1 MTALE
6 HHLLKAYLDNQLDD
20 VAAEA
25 FELLLLER
33 PDLAE
38 VVYADAALRIG
49 LGPADEHSASSVQQ
63 VCPDYGSGTHD
74 HPPASTSGP
83 VEAKSIRRRTW
94 HTRLLSPAL
103 AASLTL
109 ALGVG
114 AGYSLRAPAPMQP
127 AALAYI
133 DKLRNGASEPAIV
146 LPDNGAVVLLA
157 PVAGTEP
164 CTAHV
169 SVSQPGRAPMH
180 ATSAADE
187 YGYVSLVVPRHK
199 LVLGPAE
206 VEVRCGTNA
215 SVRYAVELVSSGRH
229 GLE

>member
-6 HHLLKAYLDNQLDD
+6 IHLLKAYLDNELDE
-20 VAAEA
+20 AATEA

-38 VVYADAALRIG
+38 TVYADATLRVG
-49 LGPADEHSASSVQQ
+49 LRPADQHAASSVHQ
-63 VCPDYGSGTHD
+63 VRPDYGSGTHD
-74 HPPASTSGP
+74 NPPASAASPSAGQRN
-83 VEAKSIRRRTW
+83 RRHPW
-94 HTRLLSPAL
+94 NNRLLPPAL

-114 AGYSLRAPAPMQP
+114 AGYLLRAPAPMQP

-133 DKLRNGASEPAIV
+133 DKLRNSVGEPGIV
-146 LPDNGAVVLLA
+146 LPDSGAVVLLA

-169 SVSQPGRAPMH
+169 SVSQPGRAPLR
-180 ATSAADE
+180 ATSTADE
-187 YGYVSLVVPRHK
+187 YGYVSLVVPREQ
-199 LVLGPAE
+199 LVLGPAN

-215 SVRYAVELVSSGRH
+215 SVRYAVELVSSR
-229 GLE
+229 